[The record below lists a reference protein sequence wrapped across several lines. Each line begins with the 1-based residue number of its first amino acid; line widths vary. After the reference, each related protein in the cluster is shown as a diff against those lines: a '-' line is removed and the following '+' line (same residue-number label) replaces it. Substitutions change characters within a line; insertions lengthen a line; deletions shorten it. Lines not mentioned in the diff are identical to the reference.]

1 MYLVQR
7 AQELTPRSNR
17 AICVSKV
24 PAVTNRV
31 SRANRQNKVGLN
43 DSAVA
48 RAVVDHR
55 GRSLFSGLTCLCAIL
70 LAVGSFSVLGR
81 SVAGR
86 GEALGGLQVGAAVM
100 GLVADAVVVWLVVR
114 ARRAQSW
121 APLLV
126 ACGICLGWMAVMALA
141 RRA

>member
-1 MYLVQR
+1 M
-7 AQELTPRSNR
+7 NHG
-17 AICVSKV
+17 
-24 PAVTNRV
+24 
-31 SRANRQNKVGLN
+31 SRANGRSGVGL
-43 DSAVA
+43 DDGAVA
-48 RAVVDHR
+48 RAAVDDR
-55 GRSLFSGLTCLCAIL
+55 GRSLFSGLTCFFAVL

-86 GEALGGLQVGAAVM
+86 GEALGGLHVAAAVM
-100 GLVADAVVVWLVVR
+100 GLVVDAVVVWLVVR

-141 RRA
+141 GRA